1 MAKLVLMQ
9 NGKVLNQYFI
19 DQPSIGIGRDPSNEI
34 CIADPLLSRRHAR
47 ITVAGA
53 DEIIEDLQSNN
64 GTKVNGKPLV
74 RQILQHRDVIELG
87 NHHLCFVSSRI
98 ANDVELERTML
109 IKTLSREAD
118 LAEAAA
124 TGDPAATIT
133 KGALGRSSK
142 TRFAEGEVTVLAD
155 EITGAHQVGETIRLS
170 RIVTTFGTPGQQL
183 VALTRRPQGIYITH
197 VEGHEFPRVNQ
208 RAIGDTPRALH
219 DGDLIEAAGY
229 QLKFQL
235 GRISVQ

>member
-1 MAKLVLMQ
+1 MAKLVLMA
-9 NGKVLNQYFI
+9 NGKVINQFFI

-64 GTKVNGKPLV
+64 GTKVNGKLLV

-87 NHHLCFVSSRI
+87 SHQLCFMSSRI

-109 IKTLSREAD
+109 IQTLSREA
-118 LAEAAA
+118 LSPEAANA
-124 TGDPAATIT
+124 GSAATIT
-133 KGALGRSSK
+133 QAPTGRSSK

-155 EITGAHQVGETIRLS
+155 SITGSHPVGESIRLNQV
-170 RIVTTFGTPGQQL
+170 VTTFGTPGEQL
-183 VALTRRPQGIYITH
+183 IVLTRRPQGIYLTH
-197 VEGHEFPRVNQ
+197 VEGREHPRVNQ
-208 RAIGDTPRALH
+208 RSIGDAPRALH

-235 GRISVQ
+235 GRVVIQ

>member
-1 MAKLVLMQ
+1 MAKLVLMA
-9 NGKVLNQYFI
+9 NGKVINQFFI

-47 ITVAGA
+47 ITVAGS

-87 NHHLCFVSSRI
+87 NHQLCFMSSRI
-98 ANDVELERTML
+98 AVDAELERTML
-109 IKTLSREAD
+109 IQTLSRQ
-118 LAEAAA
+118 AAA
-124 TGDPAATIT
+124 MQNADAGPATTIT
-133 KGALGRSSK
+133 HAAVARSGRI
-142 TRFAEGEVTVLAD
+142 RFAEGEVTVLAD
-155 EITGAHQVGETIRLS
+155 TITGSHPVGECIRLNQV
-170 RIVTTFGTPGQQL
+170 VTTFGTPGEQL
-183 VALTRRPQGIYITH
+183 VVLTRRPQGIYLTH
-197 VEGHEFPRVNQ
+197 VEGREFPRINQ
-208 RAIGDTPRALH
+208 RSIGAESRALH

-235 GRISVQ
+235 GRIVVQ